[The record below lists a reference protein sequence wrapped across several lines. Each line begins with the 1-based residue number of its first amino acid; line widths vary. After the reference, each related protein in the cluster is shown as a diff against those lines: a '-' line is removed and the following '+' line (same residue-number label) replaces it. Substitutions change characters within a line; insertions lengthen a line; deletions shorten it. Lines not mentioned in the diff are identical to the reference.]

1 MGNGLAFSSGKLTLL
16 QVIQAVYNE
25 LSLGTSQP
33 TLVIGNTDQQITQL
47 LAIANREG
55 NNFYNQGFGTDSGW
69 QCLRRQATMTIA
81 SVSGLTGTFTPG
93 SNIITNVTPNP
104 LTAGVTT
111 LMQAYDTN
119 AMPVETMVTAVSSTT
134 ITISNNSTA
143 TAVLHNESF
152 FCGQA
157 TYPLPSDYAYAMAQT
172 MWDRAFKWQLL
183 GPLDAQEWQVLKSGI
198 SPTGPRRRFRIY
210 NNTFNID
217 PVPGFSSSDNGS
229 VEVYE
234 YYANGWCQSSGG
246 TSGTIQTA
254 WASDM
259 DNYCLDDQALILGIK
274 YRYLRS
280 KRLSYDEEKR
290 DYDLLSERLMARDG
304 MSRSL
309 PLNASASGIRLLNNS
324 NTPDTGYG
332 S

>member
-1 MGNGLAFSSGKLTLL
+1 MGNGLAFSTGKLTLL
-16 QVIQAVYNE
+16 QIIQQVYNE
-25 LSLGTSQP
+25 LSLGSSP
-33 TLVIGNTDQQITQL
+33 PISVISNSDQQITQL
-47 LAIANREG
+47 LALANREG
-55 NNFYNQGFGTDSGW
+55 NEFYNQGFGTDSGW
-69 QCLRRQATMTIA
+69 QLLRRENLTTIA

-104 LTAGVTT
+104 TTAGVTT
-111 LMQAYDTN
+111 LMQAYDAN
-119 AMPVETMVTAVSSTT
+119 AMPVETNVTAVGSNT

-143 TAVLHNESF
+143 SSILNGESF

-157 TYPLPSDYAYAMAQT
+157 TYPLPNDYAYAMSQT

-183 GPLDAQEWQVLKSGI
+183 GPIDAQEWQVLKSGI

-229 VEVYE
+229 VMVYE
-234 YYANGWCQSSGG
+234 YYSNGWCQSTGG
-246 TSGTIQTA
+246 TNGTIQTVWTA
-254 WASDM
+254 DT
-259 DNYCLDDQALILGIK
+259 DNYCLDDQALILGVMW
-274 YRYLRS
+274 RYLRA

-290 DYDLLSERLMARDG
+290 SYDLLSQRLMARDG

-309 PLNASASGIRLLNNS
+309 PLNASASGIRLLNSQNV
-324 NTPDTGYG
+324 PDTGFG

>member
-16 QVIQAVYNE
+16 QIIQNVYNE
-25 LSLGTSQP
+25 LGLGSNPP
-33 TLVIGNTDQQITQL
+33 TQVISNSNQQIVQL
-47 LAIANREG
+47 LALANREG
-55 NNFYNQGFGTDSGW
+55 KNFYNAGFGLGGW
-69 QCLRRQATMTIA
+69 QSLRREQLMIINA
-81 SVSGLTGTFTPG
+81 VSGLTGTFTPG
-93 SNIITNVTPNP
+93 SNVITSVSPNP

-119 AMPVETMVTAVSSTT
+119 AMPVETNVTAVTSST

-143 TAVLHNESF
+143 TSILTGESF

-157 TYPLPSDYAYAMAQT
+157 SYPLPTDFETAIAQT
-172 MWDRAFKWQLL
+172 YWDRNFRWQLL
-183 GPLDAQEWQVLKSGI
+183 GPIDAQEWQVLKSGI

-229 VEVYE
+229 IEVYE
-234 YYANGWCQSSGG
+234 YYSNGWCQSTGG

-254 WASDM
+254 FAADT
-259 DNYCLDDQALILGIK
+259 DNYCLDDECLTLGIIW
-274 YRYLRS
+274 RYLRA

-290 DYDLLSERLMARDG
+290 TYDLLCERIMARDG
-304 MSRSL
+304 FERSL
-309 PLNASASGIRLLNNS
+309 PLNASASGIRLLNS
-324 NTPDTGYG
+324 TNTPDTGYG

>member
-16 QVIQAVYNE
+16 QIIQWVYSE
-25 LSLGTSQP
+25 LSLGVTAPS
-33 TLVIGNTDQQITQL
+33 TVIGNTDQQVTQL
-47 LAIANREG
+47 LALARRSG
-55 NNFYNQGFGTDSGW
+55 LDLYNQGFGTGSGW
-69 QCLRRQATMTIA
+69 QGLRQEAIITIA

-93 SNIITNVTPNP
+93 SNVITNVTPNP
-104 LTAGVTT
+104 STAGVTN

-119 AMPVETMVTAVSSTT
+119 AMPVETNVTNVTSST

-143 TAVLHNESF
+143 TSILNNESF

-157 TYPLPSDYAYAMAQT
+157 SYPLPSDYAYAMAQT
-172 MWDRAFKWQLL
+172 MWDRNFRWQLL

-229 VEVYE
+229 VEVFE
-234 YYANGWCQSSGG
+234 YYSNGWCQSTGG
-246 TSGTIQTA
+246 TSGTVQTN
-254 WASDM
+254 WAADT
-259 DNYCLDDQALILGIK
+259 DNFCLDDDLMITDIIW
-274 YRYLRS
+274 RYLRA
-280 KRLSYDEEKR
+280 KRLSYDEEKKTR
-290 DYDLLSERLMARDG
+290 DLLLERLESRDG
-304 MSRSL
+304 MSRNL
-309 PLNASASGIRLLNNS
+309 PLNASASGIRLLNSTNV
-324 NTPDTGYG
+324 PDTGFG

>member
-1 MGNGLAFSSGKLTLL
+1 MTNGLAFSSGKMTLL
-16 QVIQAVYNE
+16 QVVQQVYNE
-25 LSLGTSQP
+25 LSLGVTPPQS
-33 TLVIGNTDQQITQL
+33 VIANSDQQVTQL
-47 LAIANREG
+47 LAQASREARL
-55 NNFYNQGFGTDSGW
+55 FYNAPFGVGSGW
-69 QCLRRQATMTIA
+69 QALRREQLITIN

-119 AMPVETMVTAVSSTT
+119 AMPVETNVTNVSSST

-143 TAVLHNESF
+143 TSILTKESF

-157 TYPLPSDYAYAMAQT
+157 SYPLPTDIAYFMPQT
-172 MWDRAFKWQLL
+172 FWDRNFRWQLL

-198 SPTGPRRRFRIY
+198 SPTGPRRRFRIF

-229 VEVYE
+229 IEVFE
-234 YYANGWCQSSGG
+234 YYSNGWCQSSGG

-254 WASDM
+254 WTSDT
-259 DNYCLDDQALILGIK
+259 DNYCLDDDALILGIK
-274 YRYLRS
+274 WRYLRA

-290 DYDLLSERLMARDG
+290 DYDMLSERLMARDG
-304 MSRSL
+304 ASRSL
-309 PLNASASGIRLLNNS
+309 PLNASASGIRLLNNN